1 VFTRTAETGDVATAF
16 AAAHKVVEA
25 RFVTGRHTG
34 VTLEP
39 RSIIADYNPAD
50 ETLTVYHSTQAPH
63 MMQGVFAKQLRMKE
77 GDVRV
82 ICKDV
87 GGSFGIKVHVY
98 PDEVAIAAWRWMRK
112 AACWPLILMT

>member
-1 VFTRTAETGDVATAF
+1 MIHPELGDNIAFENGVEAGDVDAAF
-16 AAAHKVVEA
+16 AAAHYIAQETYH
-25 RFVTGRHTG
+25 FDRHTG

-39 RSIIADYNPAD
+39 RVILADYDEAD
-50 ETLTVYHSTQAPH
+50 EKLTVHMSNQAPH
-63 MMQGVFAKQLRMKE
+63 MMQHIFAKHLHVPE

-98 PDEVAIAAWRWMRK
+98 ADEMAA
-112 AACWPLILMT
+112 AAL